1 MCDTILK
8 RYKRRPREMI
18 QYCFADFVSWFDTSF
33 EKRKKSNTCLDT
45 ENELPEDE
53 YTCELEDDILG
64 IEEKDSDVVQENL
77 SCKREIFEFKDEK
90 TQKVIR
96 YHISLNEN
104 KEGHYRQMIMLFTKW
119 RNEKVDLLHDCSS
132 YEDSYLK
139 MRNVIEATKTRYMKI
154 GS

>member
-1 MCDTILK
+1 MK
-8 RYKRRPREMI
+8 NK
-18 QYCFADFVSWFDTSF
+18 
-33 EKRKKSNTCLDT
+33 
-45 ENELPEDE
+45 
-53 YTCELEDDILG
+53 
-64 IEEKDSDVVQENL
+64 
-77 SCKREIFEFKDEK
+77 
-90 TQKVIR
+90 QKVIR

-104 KEGHYRQMIMLFTKW
+104 KKGHYRQMIMVFTKW